1 MKKKRI
7 IVDSKTVMRISLAQI
22 LLLALG
28 NTVIASPANGQAVLD
43 AKISLTAE
51 NNTLKSALKSISARY
66 NIEFVYSPTAIDAN
80 RKLTS
85 KLENQSLSFFL
96 KNTLRPYGIDFKVY
110 ENKVILYA
118 RSVSADTENQHLEKQ
133 VRTIKGKVVDE
144 TGKPLRGVNV
154 VAIGTTAGTMSDL
167 NGLYE
172 LPIPDGTKALSFSF
186 IGYLKQEVPI
196 GSQSTINASLVVD
209 SQALSEVVVVGYGT
223 QKRSDVTGAVSTI
236 NVNTAKAIPTTNVSE
251 MLRGQAAG
259 VSVSLGSARPGGTS
273 NILIR
278 GQRSISGSNEP
289 LIVLDGFPIENIN
302 DVNPDDI
309 ASIEILKD
317 ASSQAI
323 YGARASNGVV
333 LITSKKG
340 KEGKTTIAA
349 STYLTQQKLTKNFDL
364 YSPEEFAQFRR
375 EAKRTSNNG
384 VFLPKDADNFGGENS
399 PEYINYKA
407 GNFAN
412 WEDAVLKNGT
422 ISSSTVSINGG
433 TAQTK
438 VFSSLNYFDQS
449 GLIPS
454 SGYKRGNF
462 RLNLNHKV
470 NEKISIEANL
480 NTALDQQ
487 KKESTGLDFITINP
501 FTGPYDLNGNL
512 VNNVA
517 GVNASSST
525 INPLWSIRESS
536 NDVKTNFYNI
546 NLVAS
551 YKILDNL
558 TYKINTLFSNKNI
571 DEGSYRTRLHQE
583 GMGSVNGKAMVSDLK
598 RQEYLI
604 ENILTYKLN
613 INDIHDIDITAVQS
627 INQIDNS
634 LTSTQANNFP
644 NDLLG
649 YKGISSALNFRTLR
663 TDDRRRLLS
672 YMGRVRY
679 SLMDK
684 YLLTVTARQ
693 DGASVFSA
701 HDKWSFFPAA
711 SLAWKIHQE
720 EFLKPLTVINE
731 LKARV
736 SYGSVGN
743 QALSPYQT
751 LGLVNV
757 HNYVFNGNIV
767 GGSLPGSQLPN
778 PGITWE
784 TSTTFNAGLDFGL
797 LENRI
802 TGSVDYYTTRTRDL
816 LLTVPVNPLTGFT
829 STIANGGES
838 KNSGIE
844 AIVNYAIIRNQ
855 DFKWSINA
863 TFAKNKNQIVKTG
876 LVDAQGRPRDDEN
889 NSRFIGSPISVI
901 NSYAFDGIFQ
911 TDEEA
916 KASAQANTPNFQTP
930 ASLTAGAIRIKDIN
944 GDGIINDEDKVR
956 YKMQPDWIGS
966 FATTF
971 SYKGIDLLADFYRVK
986 GAIKRNPYLSDF
998 NQGGTFQSVRNG
1010 IKVDYWTPERP
1021 SNEFPRPNFDMAPA
1035 NIGVLSVSDA
1045 SYFRLR
1051 TLSVGYTLP
1060 KSLISKAN
1068 LSSLRLYF
1076 TGTNLWTSTNYKS
1089 YNPENNP
1096 NEFPDAKSFTV
1107 GINLGL

>member
-1 MKKKRI
+1 
-7 IVDSKTVMRISLAQI
+7 MRISVAQI

-28 NTVIASPANGQAVLD
+28 NTVGMASPAVGQAVLD
-43 AKISLTAE
+43 AKISVSAE
-51 NNTLKSALKSISARY
+51 NNTIKNTLKNISNRY
-66 NIEFVYSPTAIDAN
+66 QIEFVYSPTAIDAN
-80 RKLTS
+80 RKISS
-85 KLENQSLSFFL
+85 KLENQSLAFFL
-96 KNTLRPYGIDFKVY
+96 KNALRPYGIDYKIH

-118 RSVSADTENQHLEKQ
+118 KPAGTEMEESRLEKQ
-133 VRTIKGKVVDE
+133 VRTIKGRVVDE
-144 TGKPLRGVNV
+144 TGKPLGGVSV
-154 VAIGTTAGTMSDL
+154 VAAGTTAGTTSDAS
-167 NGLYE
+167 GGYE
-172 LPIPDGTKALSFSF
+172 LPIPDGATSLTFSF
-186 IGYLKQEVPI
+186 IGYLKQEVQI
-196 GSQSTINASLVVD
+196 GNQTVINVSLTVD
-209 SQALSEVVVVGYGT
+209 NQALSEVVVVGYGT

-236 NVNTAKAIPTTNVSE
+236 NVNTAKAIPTTNISE
-251 MLRGQAAG
+251 MIRGQAAG
-259 VSVSLGSARPGGTS
+259 VAVSLGSARPGGTS

-278 GQRSISGSNEP
+278 GQRSITGSNAP
-289 LIVLDGFPIENIN
+289 LVVLDGFPIENIN

-323 YGARASNGVV
+323 YGARASNGVI

-340 KEGKTTIAA
+340 KEGKTAIAA
-349 STYLTQQKLTKNFDL
+349 STYLTSQKLTKNFDL

-375 EAKRTSNNG
+375 EAKRTSNGG
-384 VFLPKDADNFGGENS
+384 VFLPKDADNFGGEKA
-399 PEYINYKA
+399 PEYLNYIA
-407 GNFAN
+407 GNFAD
-412 WEDAVLKNGT
+412 WEDAVLKNGR
-422 ISSSTVSINGG
+422 ISNSTLSINGG
-433 TAQTK
+433 SAQTK
-438 VFSSLNYFDQS
+438 VFSSLNYFNQS

-470 NEKISIEANL
+470 SEKISIEANL
-480 NTALDQQ
+480 NAALDEQ

-501 FTGPYDLNGNL
+501 FTGPYDINGNL

-525 INPLWSIRESS
+525 INPLWNIRESS
-536 NDVKTNFYNI
+536 NDVKSNFYNL
-546 NLVAS
+546 NLVGN

-558 TYKINTLFSNKNI
+558 TYKINALFSNKNV

-613 INDIHDIDITAVQS
+613 IGDIHDIDVTAVQS

-649 YKGISSALNFRTLR
+649 YKGISSALNFKTLR
-663 TDDRRRLLS
+663 NDDRRRLLS

-679 SLMDK
+679 SLLDK
-684 YLLTVTARQ
+684 YLVTVTARQ

-701 HDKWSFFPAA
+701 NDKWSFFPAA

-720 EFLKPLTVINE
+720 EFLKPVSAINE

-784 TSTTFNAGLDFGL
+784 TSTTLNAGLDFGL

-816 LLTVPVNPLTGFT
+816 LLTVPVNSLTGFT

-844 AIVNYAIIRNQ
+844 ALVNYAIIRNQ

-863 TFAKNKNQIVKTG
+863 TFAKNKNEIVKTG

-889 NSRFIGSPISVI
+889 NSRFIGSPITVI

-916 KASAQANTPNFQTP
+916 KSSAQANTPNFQTP
-930 ASLTAGAIRIKDIN
+930 ASLIAGAIRLKDIN
-944 GDGIINDEDKVR
+944 GDGIINDDDKVR
-956 YKMQPDWIGS
+956 YKTQPDWIGS

-971 SYKGIDLLADFYRVK
+971 SYKGIDLLADFYYVK
-986 GAIKRNPYLSDF
+986 GAMKRNPYLSDF

-1021 SNEFPRPNFDMAPA
+1021 SNEYPRPSFDMAPA
-1035 NIGVLSVSDA
+1035 NIGALSVTDA

-1051 TLSVGYTLP
+1051 TFSVGYTLP
-1060 KSLISKAN
+1060 KSFVSKAN
-1068 LSSLRLYF
+1068 LSSLRFYF
-1076 TGTNLWTSTNYKS
+1076 TGTNLWTATKYKS

-1096 NEFPDAKSFTV
+1096 NEFPDAKSFTF